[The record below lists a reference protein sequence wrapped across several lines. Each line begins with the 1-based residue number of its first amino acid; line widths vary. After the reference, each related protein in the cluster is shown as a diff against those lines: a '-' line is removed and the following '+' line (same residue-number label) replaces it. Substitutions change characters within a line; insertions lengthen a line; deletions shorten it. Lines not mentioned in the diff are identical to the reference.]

1 MFHFIIFLD
10 TKATASLYDKQ
21 KRCEECFAAQRTHTL
36 TRLCTRPQETT
47 GDRNTSQA
55 KPYI

>member
-10 TKATASLYDKQ
+10 SKATASLYDKQ

-36 TRLCTRPQETT
+36 TRLCPRP
-47 GDRNTSQA
+47 
-55 KPYI
+55 